1 MKERQ
6 QLPNLGID
14 RVMIRSRLKYLI
26 VARNSDFWG
35 AGLVWKSLANTAEM
49 SFVEFT
55 FSPSEIHTEDSM
67 IDAVHD

>member
-1 MKERQ
+1 MKDRQ
-6 QLPNLGID
+6 KLHILGID
-14 RVMIRSRLKYLI
+14 RVMIQSELKYQI
-26 VARNSDFWG
+26 VASNSDFWG
-35 AGLVWKSLANTAEM
+35 AGLVWKSVANTAEM